1 MMPVR
6 DPAPPSA
13 ARGRRPPSR
22 RNGPAS
28 NGSQDGGGNLAHQ
41 HGKEGRAPGTAK
53 RPGRPHRN
61 SRGGRPHSAPSS
73 GVSLYSPA
81 TGQPRVA
88 RLGQRVW
95 VQCGSSKICVPRAPP
110 ERGAP
115 RQGWKCRVPGCGKLR
130 AHSYHRR
137 DRAPALCWGPIPP
150 FYGYGTTGPS
160 PAEQLQAQPAPAG
173 PIEEP
178 KQSDAR
184 SMRSAETHGESGSPR
199 FFFFFLSS
207 PPPRCEIDEIRGDSR
222 RVRLAPLLFLLLV
235 VAAAEL

>member
-1 MMPVR
+1 MAHKTAVGTSRTSTEKRAGPR
-6 DPAPPSA
+6 E
-13 ARGRRPPSR
+13 ARAGHTETP
-22 RNGPAS
+22 
-28 NGSQDGGGNLAHQ
+28 
-41 HGKEGRAPGTAK
+41 E
-53 RPGRPHRN
+53 
-61 SRGGRPHSAPSS
+61 GGRPHSAPSS
-73 GVSLYSPA
+73 GASLYPPA

-207 PPPRCEIDEIRGDSR
+207 PPPSCVRVAMPPKSMSISLRIMR
-222 RVRLAPLLFLLLV
+222 RNSGKSMDPLSSSSTSLKSCR
-235 VAAAEL
+235 